1 MSARERPNRGI
12 YPHGSLHYETGR
24 RKTKEQERRERREED
39 AQAKRAALAAW
50 IMSTQTEYIER
61 LRKGKR

>member
-1 MSARERPNRGI
+1 MAARERPNRGI

-39 AQAKRAALAAW
+39 QQAERAALAAW
-50 IMSTQTEYIER
+50 IMSTQTAYIER